1 MGGRESP
8 WEVVVIYYG
17 RELMSRMVFD
27 ARTGRRLGKVTQVI
41 WDPTSGQFLG
51 FRVGGPEAG
60 EQVVAQSQIA
70 AIEPGKI
77 TITAQE
83 GAYVREAEPAGLGKQ
98 LVTDDGRELGMVTDV
113 IFDFDTQQ
121 VLAYEVSQEGQP
133 LVVPMIPP
141 IQEDATRITVPAEAL
156 LHAAPDLSALIA
168 HRDPATGIIMF
179 PLSEEPP
186 PV

>member
-1 MGGRESP
+1 
-8 WEVVVIYYG
+8 VIYYG

-27 ARTGRRLGKVTQVI
+27 ARTGKRLGKVTQVI
-41 WDPTSGQFLG
+41 WDPTNGQLLG

-60 EQVVAQSQIA
+60 EQVVSQTQIT

-77 TITAQE
+77 TITPGE
-83 GAYVREAEPAGLGKQ
+83 GAFVREAEPAGLGKQ
-98 LVTDDGRELGMVTDV
+98 LVTDDGQVLGPVTDV
-113 IFDFDTQQ
+113 IFDFGTQQ
-121 VLAYEVSQEGQP
+121 VLAYEVIREGKP
-133 LVVPMIPP
+133 LVVPMVLP
-141 IQEDATRITVPAEAL
+141 IRESATEIEVPAEAL

-168 HRDPATGIIMF
+168 HRDPATGVIMF